1 MTCGRPCPS
10 AERGSVRVASL
21 VSGLV
26 AVVVIALLVVL
37 AGASPDDRETADS
50 PLVGRPAPVV
60 RSTTIDDRT
69 FDLQRRRGS
78 WVVLN
83 FFNSTCVPCRNE
95 HPELVA
101 FHEAQRF
108 TSAPVELYSIVN
120 DDSDDAV
127 RAFFESN
134 GGDWAKVRDDD
145 GAIAV
150 AFGVARV
157 PETWIIDD
165 NGFVRVRIIGE
176 VTAEFLDGQIASLRA
191 EDGA

>member
-1 MTCGRPCPS
+1 
-10 AERGSVRVASL
+10 
-21 VSGLV
+21 
-26 AVVVIALLVVL
+26 
-37 AGASPDDRETADS
+37 
-50 PLVGRPAPVV
+50 
-60 RSTTIDDRT
+60 
-69 FDLQRRRGS
+69 
-78 WVVLN
+78 VLN

-101 FHEAQRF
+101 FHRAQEF
-108 TSAPVELYSIVN
+108 SPAPVELYSVVN
-120 DDSDDAV
+120 DDSDEAV
-127 RAFFESN
+127 RAFFGAN
-134 GGDWAKVRDDD
+134 GGDWQKVRDDD

-191 EDGA
+191 GDAG